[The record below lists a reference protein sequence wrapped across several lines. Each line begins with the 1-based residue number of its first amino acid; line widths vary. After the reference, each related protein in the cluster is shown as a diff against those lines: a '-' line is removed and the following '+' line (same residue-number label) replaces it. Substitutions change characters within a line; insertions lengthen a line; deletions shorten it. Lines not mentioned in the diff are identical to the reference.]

1 MFPNIFVPNG
11 VMSRF
16 ENDLNGV
23 SVAER
28 SNLHRWSVWW
38 FASVHICTGVML
50 GGSDVLSFDARMI
63 WTRRC
68 TNHAIW
74 KQIGYSFG
82 KVHLGSKVARFRSG
96 QEGVQMKPMEAN
108 LSLS

>member
-28 SNLHRWSVWW
+28 SNLHRCSVWW
-38 FASVHICTGVML
+38 LVSVHICTGVMF
-50 GGSDVLSFDARMI
+50 GGSDALSFDARMI

-68 TNHAIW
+68 PNHVIW

-96 QEGVQMKPMEAN
+96 KEGVQIMPYGI
-108 LSLS
+108 